1 MLDVFNA
8 FDVSAGGMY
17 AQRIRMNTIASNLA
31 NYESYKTDGTPYQ
44 KLEPVFEAVYNS
56 NELSNGLVPV
66 NVNEIRQSNDFKLIY
81 DPSNPHANAQG
92 YVEEPNINVT
102 TEMVDM
108 ITATQSYQANLSA
121 FNMTK
126 NIAQF
131 TINGWT

>member
-1 MLDVFNA
+1 MA
-8 FDVSAGGMY
+8 E
-17 AQRIRMNTIASNLA
+17 Q
-31 NYESYKTDGTPYQ
+31 
-44 KLEPVFEAVYNS
+44 
-56 NELSNGLVPV
+56 V
-66 NVNEIRQSNDFKLIY
+66 NVSEIRQSNGFKLIY

-108 ITATQSYQANLSA
+108 ITATESYQANLSA

-131 TINGWT
+131 TINSWT

>member
-1 MLDVFNA
+1 MLDIFNA

-66 NVNEIRQSNDFKLIY
+66 NVSEIRQSNDFKLIY
-81 DPSNPHANAQG
+81 DPSNPHANTQG